1 MKLLKQH
8 LDNEFGVNLTKALSV
23 PDHLVRLSDGDLTA
37 KQNDQNV
44 AAA

>member
-23 PDHLVRLSDGDLTA
+23 PDHLVRLSGVGRFT
-37 KQNDQNV
+37 V
-44 AAA
+44 C